1 MFRSYSPDL
10 RALAAGCVV
19 IAGLALGGAAWTSA
33 AFADDAA
40 DAAALTQ
47 RLHALTAEVELA
59 RHDLRAVQLAAA
71 DRQPTVPDNGPSAL
85 SQFDV
90 RLSALEEALRQLTGQ
105 VEEVNFNLSQ
115 LRERV
120 ERMSTDTDFRLTQL
134 EKAAQNAAAAQAAPP
149 ADDAKA
155 APPPEKAPPSG
166 NSGSNAAGTTGLAP
180 GPATLGS
187 VGGKPAINGKPIP
200 PGAKPPAAEPAPVLV
215 PLPPGSPKEQYDY
228 AFDLLIRAQYAQA
241 EGALRS
247 FIAAYPN
254 DGLTPNAQYWLGES
268 FFARQNY
275 KDAAE
280 QFLIGYQ
287 KYPQSL
293 KAPDNLLKLGLS
305 LQNLGKKPEAC
316 AAYGRFSKEYPA
328 ASVTLKRR
336 VAEEQQRLTCPKS

>member
-1 MFRSYSPDL
+1 M
-10 RALAAGCVV
+10 ALACAPSRVQ
-19 IAGLALGGAAWTSA
+19 
-33 AFADDAA
+33 ADDAA
-40 DAAALTQ
+40 DAAALTA
-47 RLHALTAEVELA
+47 RLRGLTAAVETT
-59 RHDLRAVQLAAA
+59 RHDLRDIQLAAA
-71 DRQPTVPDNGPSAL
+71 DRQPTVPDSGPSAL
-85 SQFDV
+85 TQFDM

-134 EKAAQNAAAAQAAPP
+134 EKAAQNNAGAAAPAAVPADEGKAPPDKAPP
-149 ADDAKA
+149 AN
-155 APPPEKAPPSG
+155 P
-166 NSGSNAAGTTGLAP
+166 GSNAAGTTGLAP
-180 GPATLGS
+180 GPQTLGS

-200 PGAKPPAAEPAPVLV
+200 TAKTPPPEAAPVLT

-247 FIAAYPN
+247 FISAYPN
-254 DGLTPNAQYWLGES
+254 DALTPNAQYWLGES

-305 LQNLGKKPEAC
+305 LQNLSKKPEAC
-316 AAYGRFSKEYPA
+316 SAYSRFTKEYPT
-328 ASVTLKRR
+328 ASITLKRR
-336 VAEEQQRLTCPKS
+336 VAEEQQRLNCPKS

>member
-1 MFRSYSPDL
+1 MPRSFSPDL
-10 RALAAGCVV
+10 RLWLAAACLVM
-19 IAGLALGGAAWTSA
+19 AGLASGTPA

-40 DAAALTQ
+40 DAAALTA
-47 RLHALTAEVELA
+47 RLHALTAQVEVA

-71 DRQPTVPDNGPSAL
+71 DRQPTVPDAGPSAL
-85 SQFDV
+85 SQFDL

-134 EKAAQNAAAAQAAPP
+134 EKAAQNNAAAAQAAPP
-149 ADDAKA
+149 ADDGKA
-155 APPPEKAPPSG
+155 APPPDKAAPGG
-166 NSGSNAAGTTGLAP
+166 NAGSNAAGTTGLAP

-200 PGAKPPAAEPAPVLV
+200 PGTKPPAAEPAPVLV

-305 LQNLGKKPEAC
+305 LQNLSKKPEAC
-316 AAYGRFSKEYPA
+316 AAYGRFSKEYPT

-336 VAEEQQRLTCPKS
+336 VAEEQQRLNCPKS